1 MSIDLKPGTPYGI
14 NCKVY
19 PLTEQGKITTL
30 QFLKEYEDK
39 GYIEKTS
46 SQYSSPW
53 FLIPKKD
60 GSSCPVQDHQKVNEW
75 TILDTYLLP

>member
-1 MSIDLKPGTPYGI
+1 MSIDLKPGAPYGI

-30 QFLKEYEDK
+30 QFLKEHENK

-46 SQYSSPW
+46 S
-53 FLIPKKD
+53 
-60 GSSCPVQDHQKVNEW
+60 
-75 TILDTYLLP
+75 